1 MVSRPSYRINEAIR
15 APEVR
20 VIDKTGKP
28 VGILSTTEALILARK
43 EEADLVEV
51 SPSATPPVVRIVDF
65 KKWLFERGKQAEGRK
80 GKKSELKEFRI
91 RPNIGENDLAVR
103 ARRAEDFLKE
113 GDKVKLTVVFR
124 GREFSH
130 PEVGLEKLKKMAELL
145 RDSGKPEGE
154 PVRME
159 RGYELNFVPKTNA

>member
-1 MVSRPSYRINEAIR
+1 MIDRAGKQIGVLTIHEAR
-15 APEVR
+15 E
-20 VIDKTGKP
+20 
-28 VGILSTTEALILARK
+28 LAQK
-43 EEADLVEV
+43 EGVDLVEV
-51 SPSATPPVVRIVDF
+51 SPSAQPPVVRIVDL
-65 KKWLFERGKQAEGRK
+65 KKWLFERGKQSEGKK

-103 ARRAEDFLKE
+103 ARRAEKFLRE

-130 PEVGLEKLKKMAELL
+130 PEVGLEKLKKMTEFLKE
-145 RDSGKPEGE
+145 SGKPEGD

-159 RGYELNFVPKTNA
+159 RGYELNFVPKSNV